1 MSNPCFCSFDDILLC
16 KHFGSGIK
24 GGCKHMTPE
33 LLLLLFIYFRG
44 GGQWLGLVCV
54 ETSNP
59 KNGGGGG
66 YLVPK
71 NNPNYFL
78 ISNVLLMIFKV
89 LFGTQTPPYLSTNF
103 LTNQIPIPSPYIPKS
118 ITCIYKTSNLH
129 LQDLQHMECKYFITY
144 IFT

>member
-1 MSNPCFCSFDDILLC
+1 MQTYDTGIIIIIIIYLFLGGV
-16 KHFGSGIK
+16 GSGWDW
-24 GGCKHMTPE
+24 
-33 LLLLLFIYFRG
+33 YVWR
-44 GGQWLGLVCV
+44 LVTQKMEEGV
-54 ETSNP
+54 GTWS
-59 KNGGGGG
+59 
-66 YLVPK
+66 LK

>member
-1 MSNPCFCSFDDILLC
+1 MIFCCLSILAQELR
-16 KHFGSGIK
+16 

-33 LLLLLFIYFRG
+33 LLLFFGAEWVVVGIG
-44 GGQWLGLVCV
+44 SV

-59 KNGGGGG
+59 KNRGGGG

-78 ISNVLLMIFKV
+78 ISNVLLTIFKV